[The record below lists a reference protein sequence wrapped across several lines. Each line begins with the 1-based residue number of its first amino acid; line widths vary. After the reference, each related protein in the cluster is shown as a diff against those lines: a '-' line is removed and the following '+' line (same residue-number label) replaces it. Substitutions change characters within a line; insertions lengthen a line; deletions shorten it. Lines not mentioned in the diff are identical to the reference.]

1 MTEPLILSF
10 SFTDRRG
17 FNMSELDN
25 MSEATNEANQPSEAV
40 EATLEES
47 QSTPQDSDTGEEL
60 FFAEDEGDHNQ
71 PNSNMTQEQTYAAW
85 RKEQEKRKRKNE
97 ELEAAKKREQEL
109 IDRLASVES
118 KLGNVARGPKPT
130 LESCDYD
137 EDAFY
142 KAYDEWQSHG
152 TAKPATTNTDQ
163 PVNNQQQVMNPVND
177 EADFYH
183 HLKSTELK
191 EKLPDFDEQAS
202 KVQSKINSVTGNKQN
217 TEMFMQNMRAI
228 AHRRGIDIAKA
239 EYALGRSDVL
249 FEKLK
254 ATRDQYDIEDVLR
267 EAAGKIQTRE
277 RKAPESQPTPTIGGG
292 GTIDNYS
299 VAIKKAQD
307 KYAETGRIEDYN
319 ALRKARQAAKK

>member
-1 MTEPLILSF
+1 
-10 SFTDRRG
+10 
-17 FNMSELDN
+17 MSELDN
-25 MSEATNEANQPSEAV
+25 MSEATNETNQPNEAV
-40 EATLEES
+40 EASLEES

-60 FFAEDEGDHNQ
+60 FFADDEGDHNQ
-71 PNSNMTQEQTYAAW
+71 PNSEMTLVQAKAAW
-85 RKEQEKRKRKNE
+85 REEQRKRKARNE

-109 IDRLASVES
+109 IDRLAAVES
-118 KLGNVARGPKPT
+118 TLGNVTRGPRP
-130 LESCDYD
+130 DPYD
-137 EDAFY
+137 FDSTDDFY
-142 KAYDEWQSHG
+142 KALDEWQSNG
-152 TAKPATTNTDQ
+152 TTKPAATNTEQ
-163 PVNNQQQVMNPVND
+163 PVNNQQQAMNPAND
-177 EADFYH
+177 EAEFYR

-202 KVQSKINSVTGNKQN
+202 KVQSKINSVTGNQQN

-292 GTIDNYS
+292 GTIDNTAAGVEKLRQKWQDS
-299 VAIKKAQD
+299 GSIKDYQAYKA
-307 KYAETGRIEDYN
+307 A
-319 ALRKARQAAKK
+319 RKQSQTK